1 MPQRDGGAVSE
12 AVRRSGGQAVVSVG
26 IALLVLS
33 ACPPDRL
40 TAQSDSL
47 RVVPIDTSHQ
57 VKPINA
63 FWRSLLLPGW
73 GQAVTGRQVTGAV
86 FAAWEGVTIM
96 MTVKA
101 RSEATY
107 LQRMHL
113 PNQRSKRQEV
123 QDWAVL
129 WAFNHLFSG
138 AEAFVSAHL
147 IDFPKDLKFQA
158 VPGGIGVSLP
168 IGRHR

>member
-1 MPQRDGGAVSE
+1 MRAVGRV
-12 AVRRSGGQAVVSVG
+12 AIVVT
-26 IALLVLS
+26 LLT
-33 ACPPDRL
+33 ARPPDRL
-40 TAQSDSL
+40 SAQIDSI
-47 RVVPIDTSHQ
+47 RVVATDTSHQ

-73 GQAVTGRQVTGAV
+73 GQAVTGRHVTGAI

-107 LQRMHL
+107 LQRVHA
-113 PNQRSKRQEV
+113 PNVSSKRQEV

-129 WAFNHLFSG
+129 WVFNHLFSG

-147 IDFPKDLKFQA
+147 IDFPKDLKLQA
-158 VPGGIGVSLP
+158 VPGGIGVSMPL
-168 IGRHR
+168 GRGP

>member
-1 MPQRDGGAVSE
+1 MA
-12 AVRRSGGQAVVSVG
+12 
-26 IALLVLS
+26 IALTLLT
-33 ACPPDRL
+33 ARPPDRL
-40 TAQSDSL
+40 RAQASPLGAAQIDSI
-47 RVVPIDTSHQ
+47 RVVAPDTSHQ

-73 GQAVTGRQVTGAV
+73 GQAITGRQVTGAV

-107 LQRMHL
+107 LQRVHA
-113 PNQRSKRQEV
+113 PNVSSKRQEV

-129 WAFNHLFSG
+129 WVFNHLFSG

-147 IDFPKDLKFQA
+147 VDFPKDLKLQA
-158 VPGGIGVSLP
+158 VPGGIGVSIPL
-168 IGRHR
+168 GRGR

>member
-1 MPQRDGGAVSE
+1 VRAVG
-12 AVRRSGGQAVVSVG
+12 RRSGRAIATAGAV
-26 IALLVLS
+26 LVVLT
-33 ACPPDRL
+33 ARPPDRL
-40 TAQSDSL
+40 TAQIDSI
-47 RVVPIDTSHQ
+47 RVVAVDTSHQ

-63 FWRSLLLPGW
+63 FWRSLVLPGW
-73 GQAVTGRQVTGAV
+73 GQAVTGRHLTGAV

-107 LQRMHL
+107 LQRIHA
-113 PNQRSKRQEV
+113 PNVSSKRQEV

-129 WAFNHLFSG
+129 WVFNHLFSG

-158 VPGGIGVSLP
+158 VPGGVGLSIPL
-168 IGRHR
+168 GRAR

>member
-1 MPQRDGGAVSE
+1 MPECDGGAVK
-12 AVRRSGGQAVVSVG
+12 AVGRSAGQAVVRVAVI
-26 IALLVLS
+26 IALLIARPAVRLS
-33 ACPPDRL
+33 AQTD
-40 TAQSDSL
+40 TL
-47 RVVPIDTSHQ
+47 RAAAPDTSHQ

-113 PNQRSKRQEV
+113 PNQASKRQEV

-147 IDFPKDLKFQA
+147 VDFPKDLKFQA
-158 VPGGIGVSLP
+158 VPGGIGISLP
-168 IGRHR
+168 IGRRR

>member
-1 MPQRDGGAVSE
+1 MRAVG
-12 AVRRSGGQAVVSVG
+12 RSAGRPVTGVAIVVS
-26 IALLVLS
+26 LLT
-33 ACPPDRL
+33 ARPPDRL
-40 TAQSDSL
+40 AAQTDSTPAAA
-47 RVVPIDTSHQ
+47 VDTSQQ

-73 GQAVTGRQVTGAV
+73 GQAVTGRHVTGAV

-113 PNQRSKRQEV
+113 PNQASKRQEV

-129 WAFNHLFSG
+129 WVFNHLFSG

-147 IDFPKDLKFQA
+147 IDFPKDLQLQA
-158 VPGGIGVSLP
+158 LPGGIGVSLP
-168 IGRHR
+168 IGRGR

>member
-1 MPQRDGGAVSE
+1 MAIVLALSTARPP
-12 AVRRSGGQAVVSVG
+12 VR
-26 IALLVLS
+26 LS
-33 ACPPDRL
+33 A
-40 TAQSDSL
+40 QIDSI
-47 RVVPIDTSHQ
+47 RVVAPDTSHQ

-113 PNQRSKRQEV
+113 PNQSSKRQEV

-129 WAFNHLFSG
+129 WVFNHLFSG

-147 IDFPKDLKFQA
+147 IDFPKDLKLQA
-158 VPGGIGVSLP
+158 LPGGVGVSIPL
-168 IGRHR
+168 GRGR

>member
-1 MPQRDGGAVSE
+1 MKAVG
-12 AVRRSGGQAVVSVG
+12 RSGGQAVATVG
-26 IALLVLS
+26 VALFFLS
-33 ACPPDRL
+33 ASPPVRL
-40 TAQSDSL
+40 SAQIDSL
-47 RVVPIDTSHQ
+47 RSVPADTSHQ

-113 PNQRSKRQEV
+113 PNQASKRQEV

-129 WAFNHLFSG
+129 WVFNHLFSG

-147 IDFPKDLKFQA
+147 IDFPKDLKLEA

-168 IGRHR
+168 IGRGR

>member
-1 MPQRDGGAVSE
+1 MTAGARSAGL
-12 AVRRSGGQAVVSVG
+12 AVARMA
-26 IALLVLS
+26 IALILVT
-33 ACPPDRL
+33 ACAPDRL
-40 TAQSDSL
+40 TAQIDST
-47 RVVPIDTSHQ
+47 RVVAPDTSHQ

-107 LQRMHL
+107 LQRVHA
-113 PNQRSKRQEV
+113 PNVSSKRQEV

-147 IDFPKDLKFQA
+147 IDFPKDLKIQA
-158 VPGGIGVSLP
+158 VPGGVGVSIPL
-168 IGRHR
+168 GRGR

>member
-1 MPQRDGGAVSE
+1 MRAVG
-12 AVRRSGGQAVVSVG
+12 RRSGRAIATAGAV
-26 IALLVLS
+26 LVVLT
-33 ACPPDRL
+33 ARPPDRL
-40 TAQSDSL
+40 TAQIDSI
-47 RVVPIDTSHQ
+47 RVVAVDTSHQ

-63 FWRSLLLPGW
+63 FWRSLVLPGW
-73 GQAVTGRQVTGAV
+73 GQAVTGRHLTGAV

-107 LQRMHL
+107 LQRIHA
-113 PNQRSKRQEV
+113 PNVSSKRQEV

-129 WAFNHLFSG
+129 WVFNHLFSG

-158 VPGGIGVSLP
+158 VPGGVGLSIPL
-168 IGRHR
+168 GRAR